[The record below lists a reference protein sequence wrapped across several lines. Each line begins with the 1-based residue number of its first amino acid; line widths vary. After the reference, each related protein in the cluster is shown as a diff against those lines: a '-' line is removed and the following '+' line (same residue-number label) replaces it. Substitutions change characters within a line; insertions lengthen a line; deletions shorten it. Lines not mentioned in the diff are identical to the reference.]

1 MEDDLICKLFEADSL
16 DMDIV
21 LERAHISSNS
31 SFIEL
36 ENVEFEHM
44 TSVKENEF
52 FEFKLEFRDEF
63 AVFWL
68 ELFERFKFD
77 RVRVSQ
83 KYKPSNSNFIEF
95 EI

>member
-36 ENVEFEHM
+36 ENVEFERM
-44 TSVKENEF
+44 TRVKENEF
-52 FEFKLEFRDEF
+52 FEFKLEFRHEF
-63 AVFWL
+63 GEFWL
-68 ELFERFKFD
+68 ELFEYFKFY
-77 RVRVSQ
+77 RVRVCLKHKSL
-83 KYKPSNSNFIEF
+83 S
-95 EI
+95 

>member
-44 TSVKENEF
+44 TSSRKMNF
-52 FEFKLEFRDEF
+52 SSLSLNLETN
-63 AVFWL
+63 L
-68 ELFERFKFD
+68 
-77 RVRVSQ
+77 
-83 KYKPSNSNFIEF
+83 PSFGSNFSSVSSLIE
-95 EI
+95 